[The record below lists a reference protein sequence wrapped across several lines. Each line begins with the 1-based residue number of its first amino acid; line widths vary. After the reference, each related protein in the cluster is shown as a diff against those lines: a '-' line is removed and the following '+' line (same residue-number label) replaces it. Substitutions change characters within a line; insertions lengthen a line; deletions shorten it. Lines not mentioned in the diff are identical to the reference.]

1 MGPPSGGLGVGPPSG
16 GLGVGPHSGGLG
28 VGPPS
33 GGLGVRPPSGGLDI
47 FKLAV
52 LLYSGYNI
60 VIKLQPTTM
69 LPANQI

>member
-1 MGPPSGGLGVGPPSG
+1 MGLGMSINCQYCM
-16 GLGVGPHSGGLG
+16 LLGLG